1 MYKMRKYIIKVG
13 YNSIS
18 TLTFARKWYP
28 SEARIAW
35 DVLDAMQR
43 TGIIEDFT
51 IMEVESFEST
61 Y

>member
-1 MYKMRKYIIKVG
+1 MKKYIIKVG

-18 TLTFARKWYP
+18 TLTFAREWYP
-28 SEARIAW
+28 FEVRTAW
-35 DVLDAMQR
+35 DVLDVMQS